1 MKHYNLKQIS
11 RLIPQRP
18 PIVMLSGV
26 TVYDDGSVETELK
39 IESGNIFVCEGK
51 LLEVGIIEH
60 TAQSAAAIIGVDN
73 ITKSTTPKMGFI
85 GAVKNFKFNKQ
96 PCVGDTIKTKAY
108 IAGSFANISLIKSET
123 VANGE
128 IIATGE
134 LKVVI
139 AE

>member
-1 MKHYNLKQIS
+1 MRHFSKFEIEK
-11 RLIPQRP
+11 LIPQRP

-26 TVYDDGSVETELK
+26 TVYDDGSVETELEIK
-39 IESGNIFVCEGK
+39 SDNIFVCDGK
-51 LLEVGIIEH
+51 FLEVGIIEH
-60 TAQSAAAIIGVDN
+60 TAQSAAAIIGVEN
-73 ITKSTTPKMGFI
+73 ITNNTTPKVGFI
-85 GAVKNFKFNKQ
+85 GAVKNFKFSKL
-96 PCVGDTIKTKAY
+96 PCVGETIRTKAY

-123 VANGE
+123 TANGE